1 MSTTAVIKKLKMG
14 QQGVSC
20 CVDHLGPEEPEC
32 ISEGSIIYIN
42 RDHPL
47 YQKEA
52 QKKDTYIL
60 HIARLLTQEICLMKD
75 PRNPRQAFARQS
87 KLLKDALVEQ
97 GTVGQP
103 VSRK

>member
-1 MSTTAVIKKLKMG
+1 MIKKLKLG

-20 CVDHLGPEEPEC
+20 CIEHFGPDDQEC
-32 ISEGSIIYIN
+32 FTEGTIIYIN

-75 PRNPRQAFARQS
+75 PRSPRQAFQRQS
-87 KLLKDALVEQ
+87 KLLRDAIIEKEKNNFNK
-97 GTVGQP
+97 P
-103 VSRK
+103 